1 MFSDLQYLT
10 VSLPEDIEKLKWY
23 GDFERAK
30 KLIDLRLQKEIPK
43 ALRKRLEL
51 EKWVLERMPLD
62 YVYTKEEALAL
73 MEGALENVT
82 EEELERFRDEGAAEW
97 IFVNGQVRYKD
108 NFLENLLKTR
118 KELWPRLKDASMV
131 EGRIRGGELLD
142 KTIASMKE
150 KGGLAYR
157 MRIRATLEIEKSA
170 QRPGKLLRVHLPI
183 PVEQGQV
190 KNFRLLGTSM
200 EPVCIAP
207 PDYPQRTVYME
218 TRLKPRDVFW
228 VEYEFENHTRYCRL
242 EEEKA
247 VQAAIDGELRECLE
261 ELPPHICFTPYLREL
276 TRQIVGGEENPLRK
290 ARKIYDYLTVHVM
303 YSFVRPYATIANL
316 PEYMALGLKGD
327 CGIYALLFITMCRI
341 AGVPAKWQSGLYGTP
356 LEIGNHDWARFY
368 VAPYGWLY
376 ADCSFGGSA
385 WRDGKKE
392 RWDFYFGN
400 LDPFRV
406 PLCSRFQHEFTP
418 PGKFLREDPYDNQ
431 SGETEYEDG
440 GLINELDYKTKK
452 EILSIEEITLAP
464 R

>member
-157 MRIRATLEIEKSA
+157 MRILATLEI
-170 QRPGKLLRVHLPI
+170 
-183 PVEQGQV
+183 
-190 KNFRLLGTSM
+190 
-200 EPVCIAP
+200 
-207 PDYPQRTVYME
+207 
-218 TRLKPRDVFW
+218 
-228 VEYEFENHTRYCRL
+228 
-242 EEEKA
+242 
-247 VQAAIDGELRECLE
+247 
-261 ELPPHICFTPYLREL
+261 
-276 TRQIVGGEENPLRK
+276 
-290 ARKIYDYLTVHVM
+290 
-303 YSFVRPYATIANL
+303 
-316 PEYMALGLKGD
+316 
-327 CGIYALLFITMCRI
+327 
-341 AGVPAKWQSGLYGTP
+341 
-356 LEIGNHDWARFY
+356 
-368 VAPYGWLY
+368 
-376 ADCSFGGSA
+376 
-385 WRDGKKE
+385 
-392 RWDFYFGN
+392 
-400 LDPFRV
+400 
-406 PLCSRFQHEFTP
+406 
-418 PGKFLREDPYDNQ
+418 
-431 SGETEYEDG
+431 
-440 GLINELDYKTKK
+440 
-452 EILSIEEITLAP
+452 
-464 R
+464 